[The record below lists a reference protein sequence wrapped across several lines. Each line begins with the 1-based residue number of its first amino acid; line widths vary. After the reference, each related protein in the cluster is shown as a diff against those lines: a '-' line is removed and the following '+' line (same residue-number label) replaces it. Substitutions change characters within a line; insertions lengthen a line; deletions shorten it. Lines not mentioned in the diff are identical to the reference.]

1 MLRSDDQMHSRGK
14 IAVVLLIL
22 AAAMGSLFTG
32 CRQKSVCPAE
42 LKRLI
47 AAMNTIGLQESLK
60 EFDRQPDKQTAARV
74 FQWCATGA
82 LLTLSE
88 CRGELHE
95 DPSIEISGVRV
106 RLDQLGDVAKG
117 YCESFGNR
125 PDRRDFET
133 LMVLEGMLVL
143 GRILEMSVE
152 DTSFPDM
159 TVKVTGMLLQE
170 KALPVLEANAGAW
183 GFESLHKAL
192 ATARSD
198 LSDRFFSYKGR
209 VLRELE

>member
-22 AAAMGSLFTG
+22 AAAMGSLAG
-32 CRQKSVCPAE
+32 CREEATCSAGHQE
-42 LKRLI
+42 LL